1 MASDTIKVGKPF
13 IMLYNP
19 EIMLYR
25 GLMTFLIVSC
35 LTLPVLAEEI
45 NLPFQKNPAQNII
58 ESPVMMIDSQA
69 NSTVILKIKAS
80 RPELARL
87 YWVTSYDQR
96 FDQLKSIWFSIK
108 PGENNYYFNVA
119 SQNPYWIGWVRKL
132 LVIPDG
138 QGDYTVT
145 GGTAGPGNLL
155 TTIASG
161 WQEFWGPKGRVQTGF
176 SINVTHSSPI
186 FNTSINVYCYWLI
199 GLVFAWALLANLIRL
214 KPRKLTE
221 LERPFL
227 RATKAAFIA
236 ILAAWILLTINSDY
250 NFANLFKINY
260 QKYYGKSLEQKHAE
274 AYGQDYY
281 AFLKFAAQ
289 KLPKTPVYFALY
301 SSIPSSDLAARLFLV
316 PHVYA
321 GDTSRK
327 PDYLLVFFPTPDQ
340 LKQLQ
345 GLPVFARLDNNK
357 YIVKGK
363 K

>member
-1 MASDTIKVGKPF
+1 MWF
-13 IMLYNP
+13 ILV
-19 EIMLYR
+19 LF
-25 GLMTFLIVSC
+25 T
-35 LTLPVLAEEI
+35 LTTAFSAFAEEI
-45 NLPFQKNPAQNII
+45 NLPFQKNQNVT

-69 NSTVILKIKAS
+69 NSTVILKIKTGH
-80 RPELARL
+80 PELARL

-96 FDQLKSIWFSIK
+96 FDQQKSIWFSVK
-108 PGENNYYFNVA
+108 PGEKSYYFNVA
-119 SQNPYWIGWVRKL
+119 SQNPAWIGWIRKL
-132 LVIPDG
+132 LVVPDG
-138 QGDYTVT
+138 QGDFTVLS
-145 GGTAGPGNLL
+145 GTAGPGNLL

-161 WQEFWGPKGRVQTGF
+161 WQEFWGPKGRAQTGF

-199 GLVFAWALLANLIRL
+199 GLVFAWVLIANLIRV
-214 KPRKLTE
+214 KPRTLSD
-221 LERPFL
+221 LDRPLL

-236 ILAAWILLTINSDY
+236 ILAAWIMLTINSDY
-250 NFANLFKINY
+250 NFSNLFKINY
-260 QKYYGKSLEQKHAE
+260 QKYYGKNLEQKHAE

-289 KLPKTPVYFALY
+289 KLPKSPVYFALY

-316 PHVYA
+316 PHIYA
-321 GDTSRK
+321 GDTSQK

-357 YIVKGK
+357 FIVKGK